1 MHLTTKVVRRAPQG
15 ISDLLEAEGRFV
27 YRRPRSVIVVSL
39 LFALLWTVLFFAL
52 FEQELDR
59 DKLFTPENSRA
70 FDDQEYVEALYG
82 EPDLEV
88 NSPCGFVAAVA
99 VIAVPRSLPG
109 APAVLFY
116 LVQGDSY

>member
-27 YRRPRSVIVVSL
+27 YRRPRTVIVVSL

-88 NSPCGFVAAVA
+88 NSPCGFNRCGCRCHCSSTFFAGC
-99 VIAVPRSLPG
+99 PG
-109 APAVLFY
+109 CPFLFAE
-116 LVQGDSY
+116 G